1 MNEIKPIGELLKI
14 IKIKTRNPKLYER
27 ALTHSS
33 YAYENNEKNNE
44 RLEFLGDSV
53 IEILMSEYLFHK
65 YKDGDEGLMTKKRAQ
80 AVCEEA
86 LFHYATQCEL
96 HNYLRLGKGESNKG
110 ASPAIIADSFE
121 ALFGALYLDQG
132 YKTTRKIFNILI
144 LPNLNFVLDI
154 KDFKSTLQ
162 EFVQLEKRTLTYKIV
177 NESGPSHDKEFE
189 AVVYLDG
196 DIILGKGK
204 GKTKKEAEQKA
215 AEEALKKGTY
225 KDVKTNL

>member
-1 MNEIKPIGELLKI
+1 MNEIKPIGELLKT
-14 IKIKTRNPKLYER
+14 IKIKTRNLKLYER

>member
-80 AVCEEA
+80 AV
-86 LFHYATQCEL
+86 
-96 HNYLRLGKGESNKG
+96 
-110 ASPAIIADSFE
+110 
-121 ALFGALYLDQG
+121 
-132 YKTTRKIFNILI
+132 
-144 LPNLNFVLDI
+144 
-154 KDFKSTLQ
+154 
-162 EFVQLEKRTLTYKIV
+162 
-177 NESGPSHDKEFE
+177 
-189 AVVYLDG
+189 
-196 DIILGKGK
+196 
-204 GKTKKEAEQKA
+204 
-215 AEEALKKGTY
+215 
-225 KDVKTNL
+225 

>member
-1 MNEIKPIGELLKI
+1 
-14 IKIKTRNPKLYER
+14 
-27 ALTHSS
+27 
-33 YAYENNEKNNE
+33 
-44 RLEFLGDSV
+44 
-53 IEILMSEYLFHK
+53 MSEYLFHK

-132 YKTTRKIFNILI
+132 YKTTRKIFKILI

-177 NESGPSHDKEFE
+177 NESVPSHDKEFE

>member
-1 MNEIKPIGELLKI
+1 MSDIKPINELLKS
-14 IKIKTRNPKLYER
+14 IKIKTRNENLYER

-44 RLEFLGDSV
+44 RLEFLGDAV
-53 IEILMSEYLFHK
+53 IEVLMSEYLFNKH
-65 YKDGDEGLMTKKRAQ
+65 KDGDEGLMTKKRAQ

-86 LFHYATQCEL
+86 LFHYATQAGL
-96 HNYLRLGKGESNKG
+96 PKYLKLGKGESNKG
-110 ASPAIIADSFE
+110 ASQAIIADSFE
-121 ALFGALYLDQG
+121 ALFGAIYLDQG
-132 YKTTRKIFNILI
+132 LKITRKIFNTLV
-144 LPNLNFVLDI
+144 LPNLNYVLDI

-162 EFVQLEKRTLTYKIV
+162 EFVQLDKRTLSYKII
-177 NESGPSHDKEFE
+177 NEFGPSHDKEFE